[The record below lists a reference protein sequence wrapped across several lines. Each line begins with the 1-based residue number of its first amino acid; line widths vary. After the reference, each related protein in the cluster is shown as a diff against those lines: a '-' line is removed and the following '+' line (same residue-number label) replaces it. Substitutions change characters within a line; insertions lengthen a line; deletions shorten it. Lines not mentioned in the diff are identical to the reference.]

1 MKVKNEPR
9 TRNPFCQKLNNG
21 QLCRGARYHRQSLM
35 RVLYLTILKVANIYG
50 MYVHTEKWRR
60 KIGILLT
67 SPFSSSSSTTG
78 IELTKGGKYAI
89 AMMRPPKSHLF
100 LGIACLQKWI
110 KDCGLF
116 TTGIFS
122 QATFLHILCPNPR
135 KISNAKFEMTLW
147 FVKFLKMISY
157 AYHRDVE
164 A

>member
-35 RVLYLTILKVANIYG
+35 RGLYLTILKVANIYG

-122 QATFLHILCPNPR
+122 KITFQFLVKLVERFQMRNS
-135 KISNAKFEMTLW
+135 KMTLW

>member
-35 RVLYLTILKVANIYG
+35 RGLYLTILKVANIYG

-122 QATFLHILCPNPR
+122 QATFQFYVKILEMFQMRNS
-135 KISNAKFEMTLW
+135 KMTLW